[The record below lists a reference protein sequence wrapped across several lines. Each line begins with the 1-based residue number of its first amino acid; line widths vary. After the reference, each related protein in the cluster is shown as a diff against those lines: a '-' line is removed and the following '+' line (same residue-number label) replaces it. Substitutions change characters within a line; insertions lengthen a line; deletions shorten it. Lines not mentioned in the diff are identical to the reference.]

1 MIIKN
6 YEELKDFFENNYDKN
21 QEDFINAHESGRY
34 KIFDSERLILKFDD
48 DGNYTSYPNEKLRKS
63 KFKIRKKHCNLD
75 IPEHRH
81 EYIEIIYILEGEMY
95 MEIDGKII
103 ATFNLI

>member
-63 KFKIRKKHCNLD
+63 K
-75 IPEHRH
+75 
-81 EYIEIIYILEGEMY
+81 
-95 MEIDGKII
+95 
-103 ATFNLI
+103 TFFALRRAEQTGPPVRTGPVCSTCLFVCLAR